1 MTTVNDIT
9 PNLGLALPHPA
20 NDADVDII
28 RLRNMIQTL
37 DAAIPALLTN
47 AMGNVL
53 TSLHTELQ
61 TVISALNTVAPAGSA
76 LSTDQWTNARAAL
89 LDRLDAAITSRAPA
103 ATALSTAVWTNEL
116 AQLLSTGADKPIS
129 QYTESPL
136 YRVSGLVPVP
146 DGTRYIEALLCGGGG
161 VYFGGVEIHRIPV
174 IAPTMTLTVGAGTAS
189 SYGGVTSVE
198 INGTLYAS
206 NSQGSTT
213 GVSTGLLLRPFSPG
227 GGGAVG
233 WHGVNAFDQY
243 YEQYDTGQPGAS
255 LTPYQIWGLSGFSG
269 AVGITAFQSSNAQ
282 NAYGGGGGG
291 LLGPGGA
298 ATAASPGQG
307 GDGGGGRGFPMG
319 VGSATGGNGF
329 AKFRFFK

>member
-53 TSLHTELQ
+53 TSLHAELQ
-61 TVISALNTVAPAGSA
+61 TVIGALNTVAPAGSA
-76 LSTDQWTNARAAL
+76 LSTAQWTNARAAL

-129 QYTESPL
+129 QYTASPL
-136 YRVSGLVPVP
+136 YRVSGVVPIP

-174 IAPTMTLTVGAGTAS
+174 ISASLMLTVGAGSAGA
-189 SYGGVTSVE
+189 YGGVTSVE

-206 NSQGSTT
+206 NSQGSTL
-213 GVSTGLLLRPFSPG
+213 GASTGLILRPSIG
-227 GGGAVG
+227 GNGGAAG
-233 WHGVNAFDQY
+233 QHGVDAWDRTYAQP
-243 YEQYDTGQPGAS
+243 DTGQPGAS
-255 LTPYQIWGLSGFSG
+255 LAAYLIWGLQGFPG
-269 AVGITAFQSSNAQ
+269 AAGVTAYQ
-282 NAYGGGGGG
+282 NSYEQFAYGGGAGG

-319 VGSATGGNGF
+319 AGTATGGNGF
-329 AKFRFFK
+329 AQFRFFK